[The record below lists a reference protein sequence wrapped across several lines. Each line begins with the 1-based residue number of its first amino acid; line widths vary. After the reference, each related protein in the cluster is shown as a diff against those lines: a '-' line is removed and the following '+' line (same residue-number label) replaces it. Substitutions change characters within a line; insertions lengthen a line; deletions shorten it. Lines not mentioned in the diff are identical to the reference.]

1 MRLLPLWIALAFL
14 TVFYL
19 LPIGRVLSL
28 AVLDP
33 GPTLRNLDRVIGS
46 PAYGRVLWN
55 TLRLGIEVTS
65 ACVLLGWPAALRIAT
80 LRPAWASAAL
90 SAIVATVWV
99 SLLVRNYAWTVLLGR
114 EGLIPQALFAVGLV
128 GARRSLL
135 YSEGAVVVG
144 MVHVLLP
151 YMVLPILSS
160 LRGIDRAVVRAS
172 ESLGARPAQTLRR
185 IVLPLSL
192 PGVAAGSIL
201 VFLLCFGFFVTPAI
215 LGGPRQMTIA
225 MIIDKE
231 VNEML
236 AWGIAAALSLA
247 LVGFSLVLFGLYRS
261 RFNLTGLAVEAP

>member
-1 MRLLPLWIALAFL
+1 M
-14 TVFYL
+14 
-19 LPIGRVLSL
+19 
-28 AVLDP
+28 
-33 GPTLRNLDRVIGS
+33 
-46 PAYGRVLWN
+46 
-55 TLRLGIEVTS
+55 
-65 ACVLLGWPAALRIAT
+65 
-80 LRPAWASAAL
+80 
-90 SAIVATVWV
+90 
-99 SLLVRNYAWTVLLGR
+99 
-114 EGLIPQALFAVGLV
+114 
-128 GARRSLL
+128 
-135 YSEGAVVVG
+135 G